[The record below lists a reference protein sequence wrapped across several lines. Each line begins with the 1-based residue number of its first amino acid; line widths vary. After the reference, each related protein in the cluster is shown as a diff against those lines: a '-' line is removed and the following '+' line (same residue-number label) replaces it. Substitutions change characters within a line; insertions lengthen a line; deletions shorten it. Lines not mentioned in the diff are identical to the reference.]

1 MVRLSRIFDLAIR
14 AVAAR
19 PWITLAAVLAATSLF
34 GGGLTLRVPQ
44 AETETVTFLPSD
56 SDVARAADTID
67 ELFGGSS
74 DAVVTTVIFRGN
86 ALSPAGLAQ
95 MDELLDRIAVDPGV
109 AGTLTPSHAIVA
121 PTSVI
126 GGVLGTDGFE
136 RVTQAEIN
144 SAIERMLTDPGLVRP
159 QTALLEMTGTDRD
172 GTLISVATI
181 RLRDTGDDLA
191 RQAQLKIHDLA
202 EDSRGPLVVG
212 TVSPALIEQ
221 VYQEATGPGF
231 VPLMALAVAVVSALI
246 LFFMRSGLDLLLT
259 LMGLGLALV
268 WTLGAEGW
276 LGPGALDLIGPP
288 NAFGAM
294 VPIILIGLAVDYV
307 IQSLSRYREYRIG
320 GEPVAEAMRGGLRK
334 VITPVALA
342 AGTTMV
348 SLLSNL
354 LSPVAP
360 IGDFGVVA
368 AVGVGLSF
376 VVMLTFV
383 PAVRTI
389 IDRRREERGALR
401 PARPISDSLPGVG
414 WAARLLG
421 RAVVRWPALL
431 LVVVAAATIGFGFAA
446 ASVTTDFSHRD
457 LLPSGGNL
465 NRDLDTLR
473 AAVGGST
480 EVVDVLVK
488 AEITEPR
495 TLFNLVDLTT
505 AFDDNLRRPRG
516 AVSGIQTSPGIV
528 VVDWITDDGTPGDR
542 YDPELEALFNR
553 ATARL
558 QVDRELVQ
566 EFVVRMKEREPDELA
581 RVLAE
586 DPHGVDTM
594 LLQFQAFTGDQ
605 QRTRWMQEDI
615 EGLWFGGDEEITV
628 TSSEIRYVVVNDEIR
643 ETQTQTTVMTIV
655 AALAI
660 LMFFFRIT
668 MRQSV
673 LGVIAVAPVV
683 VSLTWMLGTMGLF
696 GIPYTITTSAVIAL
710 VIGVG
715 VDYTIHIIYRYQEE
729 YSQARHP
736 EEAMAR
742 TLSTT
747 GSALMGSAL
756 TTALGMGVLALSDLV
771 VFRNFG
777 LMVALALI
785 YSLIVSTFLLPPTM
799 TVWAA
804 YQNMRMRYRARR
816 LSDDADMK
824 PTALTGALSK
834 PKEPGWM

>member
-1 MVRLSRIFDLAIR
+1 MAIR

-19 PWITLAAVLAATSLF
+19 PWITLAAVLAATLLF

-44 AETETVTFLPSD
+44 AETGTVTFLPSD

-95 MDELLDRIAVDPGV
+95 MDELLDRIAVEPGV

-126 GGVLGTDGFE
+126 GGVLGTGGFE

-202 EDSRGPLVVG
+202 ETSQGPLLVG

-231 VPLMALAVAVVSALI
+231 VPLMALAVLVVSALM
-246 LFFMRSGLDLLLT
+246 LLFMRSGLDLLLT
-259 LMGLGLALV
+259 LVGLGLALT

-307 IQSLSRYREYRIG
+307 IQSLSRYREYRIS

-389 IDRRREERGALR
+389 IDRRREERGALP

-414 WAARLLG
+414 WAGRLLG
-421 RAVVRWPALL
+421 MASVRWPVPLL
-431 LVVVAAATIGFGFAA
+431 AVLAAATVGFGFAA

-457 LLPSGGNL
+457 LLPSGGDL

-660 LMFFFRIT
+660 LMLFFRIT

-683 VSLTWMLGTMGLF
+683 VSLIWMLGTMGLL

-729 YSQARHP
+729 YSQARDP
-736 EEAMAR
+736 EEAMGR

-799 TVWAA
+799 SVWAA

-816 LSDDADMK
+816 LSDDADLK
-824 PTALTGALSK
+824 ADHAHRGSRQGQGVRLDVN
-834 PKEPGWM
+834 PGLGS

>member
-1 MVRLSRIFDLAIR
+1 MFRLSRLVDLATG

-19 PWITLAAVLAATSLF
+19 PWISLAAVLAATLLF
-34 GGGLTLRVPQ
+34 GAGLTLRAPL
-44 AETETVTFLPSD
+44 AETGTFLPAD
-56 SDVARAADTID
+56 SDAARASETI
-67 ELFGGSS
+67 EEVFGGSS
-74 DAVVTTVIFRGN
+74 DAVVTTVIFRGD

-95 MDELLDRIAVDPGV
+95 MHELLGRVEVEPGV
-109 AGTLTPSHAIVA
+109 AEALTATRAIAA

-126 GGVLGTDGFE
+126 GGVLGVDGFDSL
-136 RVTQAEIN
+136 TQAEIN
-144 SAIERMLTDPGLVRP
+144 WAFDQLHTDPGLIRL
-159 QTALLEMTGTDRD
+159 QTALLEMTGTDSD
-172 GTLISVATI
+172 GTLISVATV
-181 RLRDTGDDLA
+181 RLRDTGDDLV
-191 RQAQLKIHDLA
+191 RKAQLKIHELA
-202 EDSRGPLVVG
+202 EDSQGPLEVR

-231 VPLMALAVAVVSALI
+231 VPLMVLATLVVSALM
-246 LFFMRSGLDLLLT
+246 LLFMRSGLDLLLT

-276 LGPGALDLIGPP
+276 LGPGALGLIGPP

-307 IQSLSRYREYRIG
+307 IQSLSRYREDRIS
-320 GEPVAEAMRGGLRK
+320 GEPVSEAMRGALRK

-354 LSPVAP
+354 LSPIAP
-360 IGDFGVVA
+360 VGDFGVVA

-389 IDRRREERGALR
+389 IDRRREERGVL
-401 PARPISDSLPGVG
+401 PVARPISDSLPGVG

-421 RAVVRWPALL
+421 MAVVRRPVPFLAA
-431 LVVVAAATIGFGFAA
+431 VAAATIGFGFAA
-446 ASVTTDFSHRD
+446 AGVTTDFNHRD
-457 LLPSGGNL
+457 LLPGGGNL

-480 EVVDVLVK
+480 EVVDVLLK

-495 TLFNLVDLTT
+495 TLFNLVDLTS
-505 AFDDNLRRPRG
+505 AFDNDLRRPRG
-516 AVSGIQTSPGIV
+516 AVSGIQTSPGLV
-528 VVDWITDDGTPGDR
+528 AYDWITDSGAPGDR
-542 YDPELEALFNR
+542 YDPELEALFTR
-553 ATARL
+553 ATAGL
-558 QVDRELVQ
+558 LVDRELVQ
-566 EFVVRMKEREPDELA
+566 EFVMRMEEREPDEMA

-586 DPHGVDTM
+586 DPDGVDTM
-594 LLQFQAFTGDQ
+594 LLQFQAYTGDQ
-605 QRTRWMQEDI
+605 QRTRWMQEDV
-615 EGLWFGGDEEITV
+615 EGLWFGDDEEITV

-683 VSLTWMLGTMGLF
+683 VSLIWMLGTMGLL
-696 GIPYTITTSAVIAL
+696 GIPYTISTSAVTAL

-715 VDYTIHIIYRYQEE
+715 VDYTIHIVFRYQEE
-729 YSQARHP
+729 YSQVRDS
-736 EEAMAR
+736 EAAMSR
-742 TLSTT
+742 TFSTT

-777 LMVALALI
+777 LMVALALM

-799 TVWAA
+799 TLWTA
-804 YQNMRMRYRARR
+804 YRNMRMRHRPHR
-816 LSDDADMK
+816 LSDHTDVETDHAHRGSLQ
-824 PTALTGALSK
+824 ARESG
-834 PKEPGWM
+834 

>member
-1 MVRLSRIFDLAIR
+1 MFRLSRLVDLATG
-14 AVAAR
+14 AVTAR
-19 PWITLAAVLAATSLF
+19 PWIALASVLVATLLL
-34 GGGLTLRVPQ
+34 GWGLTLRAPQ
-44 AETETVTFLPSD
+44 AETATFLPSD
-56 SDVARAADTID
+56 SDAARAAETID
-67 ELFGGSS
+67 ELFAGSS
-74 DAVVTTVIFRGN
+74 DAVVTTVIFRGD

-95 MDELLDRIAVDPGV
+95 MDELLDRVAVEPGV
-109 AGTLTPSHAIVA
+109 AETLTTTHAIVA

-126 GGVLGTDGFE
+126 GGVLGVDDFDSL
-136 RVTQAEIN
+136 TQAEIN
-144 SAIERMLTDPGLVRP
+144 SAFEQLLTDP
-159 QTALLEMTGTDRD
+159 ALIRLQNALSEMTGTDSD
-172 GTLISVATI
+172 GTLISVATV
-181 RLRDTGDDLA
+181 RLRDTGDDLV
-191 RQAQLKIHDLA
+191 RQAQLRIHQLA
-202 EDSRGPLVVG
+202 EDSQGPLLVG

-231 VPLMALAVAVVSALI
+231 VPLMVLAILVVSALI
-246 LFFMRSGLDLLLT
+246 LLFMRSGLDLLLT

-276 LGPGALDLIGPP
+276 LGPRALGLIGAP

-307 IQSLSRYREYRIG
+307 IQSLSRYREDRIS
-320 GEPVAEAMRGGLRK
+320 GESVSEAMRGALRK

-354 LSPVAP
+354 LSPIAP
-360 IGDFGVVA
+360 VRDFGVVA
-368 AVGVGLSF
+368 AVGVGFSF
-376 VVMLTFV
+376 VVMLAFV

-389 IDRRREERGALR
+389 IDRRREERGVLR
-401 PARPISDSLPGVG
+401 VARPISDSLPGVG

-421 RAVVRWPALL
+421 MAVVRRPLPFLA
-431 LVVVAAATIGFGFAA
+431 VIAAATIGFGFAA
-446 ASVTTDFSHRD
+446 AGVTTDFSHRD
-457 LLPSGGNL
+457 LLPSGGSL

-480 EVVDVLVK
+480 EVVDVLLR
-488 AEITEPR
+488 AEVTEPR
-495 TLFNLVDLTT
+495 TLFNLVDLTA
-505 AFDDNLRRPRG
+505 AFDNNLRRPRG
-516 AVSGIQTSPGIV
+516 AVSGIQTSPGLV
-528 VVDWITDDGTPGDR
+528 VNDWITDSGVPGDR
-542 YDPELEALFNR
+542 YDPELEALFIR
-553 ATARL
+553 ATAGL

-566 EFVVRMKEREPDELA
+566 EFVMRMEEREPDEMA

-586 DPHGVDTM
+586 DPDGVDTM
-594 LLQFQAFTGDQ
+594 LLQFQAYTGDQ
-605 QRTRWMQEDI
+605 QRTRWMQEDV
-615 EGLWFGGDEEITV
+615 EGLWFGDDEEITV

-683 VSLTWMLGTMGLF
+683 VSLIWMLGTMGLL
-696 GIPYTITTSAVIAL
+696 GIPYTISTSAVTAL

-715 VDYTIHIIYRYQEE
+715 VDYTIHIVYRYQEE
-729 YSQARHP
+729 YLKVRNP
-736 EEAMAR
+736 EVAMAR

-747 GSALMGSAL
+747 GSALMGSAM
-756 TTALGMGVLALSDLV
+756 TTALGMGVLMLSDLV

-777 LMVALALI
+777 LTVVLALM

-799 TVWAA
+799 TVYAS
-804 YQNMRMRYRARR
+804 YQNMRRRYRAQRVA
-816 LSDDADMK
+816 DDIHAVADH
-824 PTALTGALSK
+824 AHQGAVQ
-834 PKEPGWM
+834 GG

>member
-1 MVRLSRIFDLAIR
+1 MLRSSRIVDLATG

-19 PWITLAAVLAATSLF
+19 PWITVAAVLAATLLF
-34 GGGLTLRVPQ
+34 GGGLAFRSPQ
-44 AETETVTFLPSD
+44 AETGAYLPSD
-56 SDVARAADTID
+56 SDAARAAETID

-74 DAVVTTVIFRGN
+74 DAVVTTVIFRGH
-86 ALSPAGLAQ
+86 ALSPGGLAQ
-95 MDELLDRIAVDPGV
+95 MDDLLDRIEAEPSV
-109 AGTLTPSHAIVA
+109 AETLTATHAIVA
-121 PTSVI
+121 PTSVV
-126 GGVLGTDGFE
+126 GGVLEADGFDS
-136 RVTQAEIN
+136 VTQAEIN
-144 SAIERMLTDPGLVRP
+144 AAIERLQTEPGLARL
-159 QTALLEMTGTDRD
+159 QTAFLEITGTDSD

-181 RLRDTGDDLA
+181 RLRETEDDVV

-202 EDSRGPLVVG
+202 EESRGPLLVG
-212 TVSPALIEQ
+212 TVSPALIEE

-231 VPLMALAVAVVSALI
+231 VPLMVLAVLVVSALM
-246 LFFMRSGLDLLLT
+246 LLFMRSGLDLLLT

-276 LGPGALDLIGPP
+276 LGPRALDLIGPP

-307 IQSLSRYREYRIG
+307 IQSLSRYREQRIAG
-320 GEPVAEAMRGGLRK
+320 QPVADAMRGGLRK
-334 VITPVALA
+334 VIIPVALA
-342 AGTTMV
+342 AGTTVV

-360 IGDFGVVA
+360 VGDFGVVA

-401 PARPISDSLPGVG
+401 AARPISESLPGVG

-421 RAVVRWPALL
+421 MASVRWPVPLL
-431 LVVVAAATIGFGFAA
+431 AVVAAATIGFGFAA
-446 ASVTTDFSHRD
+446 SSVTTDFSHRD
-457 LLPSGGNL
+457 LLPGGGNL

-495 TLFNLVDLTT
+495 TLFNLVDLTS

-553 ATARL
+553 ATAGLR
-558 QVDRELVQ
+558 VDRELVQ
-566 EFVVRMKEREPDELA
+566 EFVERMKEREPDEMA

-586 DPHGVDTM
+586 DPDGVDTM

-643 ETQTQTTVMTIV
+643 ETQTQTTVMAIV
-655 AALAI
+655 VALAI
-660 LMFFFRIT
+660 LMLFFRIT

-683 VSLTWMLGTMGLF
+683 VSLIWMLGTMGLL
-696 GIPYTITTSAVIAL
+696 GIPYTITTSAVTAL

-715 VDYTIHIIYRYQEE
+715 VDYTIHIVYRYQEE
-729 YSQARHP
+729 HSQVRDP
-736 EEAMAR
+736 ETAMAR

-756 TTALGMGVLALSDLV
+756 TTALGMSVLALSDLV

-816 LSDDADMK
+816 MLDDTHVKSEHAHR
-824 PTALTGALSK
+824 ALGL
-834 PKEPGWM
+834 KESG